1 MKPPRPSLDERLR
14 QMLTASS
21 PDDALGDPVV
31 TPPGTRAPI
40 VTTAP
45 APDWLERAGSA
56 VSTAVRRAQ
65 LATRKAPT
73 PVRKSVQLLRQ
84 LTAGGAMPAHEAQ
97 AIAAKN
103 ERLFDTALGDSLRQ
117 LSGGG
122 RPSGKHR
129 LRVSGYQPGVGVRAK
144 GTGYYFPLGDQ
155 LTVGSDPHPA
165 VKTAK
170 ERETLIHEFG
180 HRRQFR
186 TMPGLKK
193 LFAPGELKVDAD
205 NREARAYAKVN
216 RKEAYAGAFQSA
228 FDVLA
233 DLQANPEQAQ
243 DPRQVSARLA
253 QHERRDPGTTTL
265 FWELL
270 RDPLY
275 QQHASR
281 PLLATR
287 QRTKDTQ

>member
-14 QMLTASS
+14 QMLQS
-21 PDDALGDPVV
+21 PDEALGDPVV

-65 LATRKAPT
+65 LATQKAPT
-73 PVRKSVQLLRQ
+73 PVRKSVMLLRQ
-84 LTAGGAMPAHEAQ
+84 LTSGGVMPAHEAQ

-122 RPSGKHR
+122 RPSGKQNR
-129 LRVSGYQPGVGVRAK
+129 FNTYQPGVGVRSS
-144 GTGYYFPLGDQ
+144 GTGSYSPRGDK

-165 VKTAK
+165 RKTAQ
-170 ERETLIHEFG
+170 ERKTLIHEFG

-205 NREARAYAKVN
+205 NREASWYGKVN
-216 RKEAYAGAFQSA
+216 RAEAYASAFQSA

-265 FWELL
+265 FYELL

-287 QRTKDTQ
+287 QRTKDTK